1 MGCRC
6 RPSKRP
12 RGVSNH
18 GGMRCQTSSCTP
30 GSVTAMLGG
39 PSHRAVL
46 MSPSEPAHVRD
57 GRARSL
63 LAELADCACDDG
75 AGMEG
80 QPLAGAE
87 VLLDTVLDGVR
98 YQLLRA
104 VAVPEVVHLS
114 SRELEIARMIATG
127 HTNRTIAAV
136 LDISPW
142 TVSTHLRRVYAKL
155 NVGSRAAMVAR
166 LSADGMLPRPSTGP
180 GWLSH

>member
-1 MGCRC
+1 MRA
-6 RPSKRP
+6 RPV
-12 RGVSNH
+12 G
-18 GGMRCQTSSCTP
+18 
-30 GSVTAMLGG
+30 LGR
-39 PSHRAVL
+39 RAVL
-46 MSPSEPAHVRD
+46 MSGSEPAHVVD

-63 LAELADCACDDG
+63 LAELADCASDG
-75 AGMEG
+75 GVGLNG

-87 VLLDTVLDGVR
+87 VLLDTIINNVR

-104 VAVPEVVHLS
+104 AAPLEAVHLS
-114 SRELEIARMIATG
+114 SRELEIARMIASG

-166 LSADGMLPRPSTGP
+166 LSADGLLPRPSP
-180 GWLSH
+180 A

>member
-1 MGCRC
+1 MM
-6 RPSKRP
+6 
-12 RGVSNH
+12 GVS
-18 GGMRCQTSSCTP
+18 
-30 GSVTAMLGG
+30 A
-39 PSHRAVL
+39 
-46 MSPSEPAHVRD
+46 SEAIRVAD

-63 LAELADCACDDG
+63 LAELADCASDDG
-75 AGMEG
+75 LGMEG

-87 VLLDTVLDGVR
+87 VLLDTVVEGVR

-104 VAVPEVVHLS
+104 VAVPEAVHLS
-114 SRELEIARMIATG
+114 SRELEIARMIAKG

-166 LSADGMLPRPSTGP
+166 LSADGLLPRPSP
-180 GWLSH
+180 ARRGWLTR

>member
-1 MGCRC
+1 MTAL
-6 RPSKRP
+6 SANEAV
-12 RGVSNH
+12 RG
-18 GGMRCQTSSCTP
+18 
-30 GSVTAMLGG
+30 
-39 PSHRAVL
+39 
-46 MSPSEPAHVRD
+46 ED

-63 LAELADCACDDG
+63 LAELADCASVDG
-75 AGMEG
+75 VGLVG

-104 VAVPEVVHLS
+104 IAVPETVHLS
-114 SRELEIARMIATG
+114 SRELEIARMIARG

-166 LSADGMLPRPSTGP
+166 LSADGMLPRPLRASDS
-180 GWLSH
+180 LLRQ

>member
-1 MGCRC
+1 MGCR
-6 RPSKRP
+6 
-12 RGVSNH
+12 
-18 GGMRCQTSSCTP
+18 RC
-30 GSVTAMLGG
+30 VTAPVAGLGR
-39 PSHRAVL
+39 RAVQ
-46 MSPSEPAHVRD
+46 MSGSQPARAED

-63 LAELADCACDDG
+63 LAELADCASGDG
-75 AGMEG
+75 VDG

-87 VLLDTVLDGVR
+87 VLLDTVVDGVR

-104 VAVPEVVHLS
+104 VAVPEAVHLS
-114 SRELEIARMIATG
+114 SRELEIAWMIARG

-166 LSADGMLPRPSTGP
+166 LSADGLLPRPSPARGGLLTR
-180 GWLSH
+180 

>member
-1 MGCRC
+1 MTAL
-6 RPSKRP
+6 SANEAV
-12 RGVSNH
+12 RG
-18 GGMRCQTSSCTP
+18 
-30 GSVTAMLGG
+30 
-39 PSHRAVL
+39 
-46 MSPSEPAHVRD
+46 ED

-63 LAELADCACDDG
+63 LAELADCASVDG
-75 AGMEG
+75 VGLVG

-104 VAVPEVVHLS
+104 IAVPEAVHLS
-114 SRELEIARMIATG
+114 SRELEIARMIARG

-166 LSADGMLPRPSTGP
+166 LSADGMLPRPLRASDS
-180 GWLSH
+180 LLRQ